1 MYIQSLPPN
10 VARTGGTT
18 PAPATT
24 TTAEANP
31 FGGLFDAVQG
41 IGAAAG
47 GLAYAD
53 LISDRGQQYANQ
65 MGTLAGQLQS
75 DSAFKGYGV
84 TTGVG
89 STTVG
94 ADGSLNLGAGPDQAM
109 IDAANAGTLNAMNQ
123 LQSGAQGL
131 GGYQGTALDASQQA
145 MANSMMSTAG
155 REQDI
160 YNRAMAMQ
168 QPMLDQQR
176 AQQQAREFAQGRGG
190 IRGSQFGGTGEDA
203 AMARAQAQAQ
213 NNAAFQSMG
222 QAQQEMMNQGKL
234 ANMYGQGGINAAQAG
249 AGMSQAAGAMGN
261 QMYQM
266 GYMPANFQ
274 LNALQAAQGGANMA
288 QTGQLTGTGYGAQLG
303 LGGIQTAV
311 NADKAGSELTG
322 NVIAAIMN
330 NANSGEGEAS
340 WLGGLLGGMG
350 II

>member
-1 MYIQSLPPN
+1 MGPGTSTS
-10 VARTGGTT
+10 TGGGLDGNTT
-18 PAPATT
+18 
-24 TTAEANP
+24 NP

-53 LISDRGQQYANQ
+53 LISDRGQQYADQ
-65 MGTLAGQLQS
+65 MGTLAGQLQN

-84 TTGVG
+84 TTGAG
-89 STTVG
+89 TTTVG
-94 ADGSLNLGAGPDQAM
+94 ADGSLNLGVGPDAGMTGAGYNAVTGGLNYMGQA
-109 IDAANAGTLNAMNQ
+109 
-123 LQSGAQGL
+123 GAGL
-131 GGYQGTALDASQQA
+131 GGFQNANMAASQQA
-145 MANSMMSTAG
+145 MQNSMMGTAG

-213 NNAAFQSMG
+213 NTAAFQSMG
-222 QAQQEMMNQGKL
+222 QAQQEMMNQGQL
-234 ANMYGQGGINAAQAG
+234 STMYGGQGLGAAQAASQIG
-249 AGMSQAAGAMGN
+249 QGMGQMGN

-274 LNALQAAQGGANMA
+274 LNALQAAQGGADMA

-330 NANSGEGEAS
+330 NSNSSNGESS